1 MNSGKP
7 LALEQAKRDGYLVY
21 NAADTDSAT
30 LQAFRQWCRE
40 QGRPLVVVENKGA
53 YASLVFDTGSV
64 WEHFQQQYPFL
75 REHPTFFTLD
85 PTEELQIQ
93 LSHIINAADFQG
105 GAGIGGSY
113 TWIAQMP
120 GERAVQ
126 TVQALLA
133 LWERAWTFH
142 ADRLRDNT
150 SSDE

>member
-1 MNSGKP
+1 MNSGDT
-7 LALEQAKRDGYLVY
+7 LALEQARRNGYLVQ
-21 NAADTDSAT
+21 NAADTANAT
-30 LQAFRQWCRE
+30 HQAFRQWCRE
-40 QGRPLVVVENKGA
+40 QGRPLAVVENKGTS
-53 YASLVFDTGSV
+53 ASLLFDTGSV
-64 WEHFQQQYPFL
+64 WEHLQQQYPFL
-75 REHPTFFTLD
+75 RDQPTFFTLD

-93 LSHIINAADFQG
+93 LNHIINATDFQG

-120 GERAVQ
+120 AERAIQ

-150 SSDE
+150 SSAE